1 MSMTPAVIPNV
12 LANRYATKEMVAIFD
27 PVNKIIAERK
37 FWITILRLQKAG
49 GLSITDSEIASY
61 EKVVEKVDLASIEKR
76 ERANRHD
83 VKARIEE
90 FNSLAGLEKIHIGLT
105 SRDLTENIELIAI
118 KDGLN
123 LVRRRTLETL
133 FLLEKSITKYEKT
146 YMVGRSHNV
155 AAQVTTLGKR
165 FATCAQELLFSLASL
180 EELIA
185 RLPLRGLKGPVGTG
199 QDQIALLGSIKD
211 LNKLEEK
218 LAKEYGF
225 ENTLSSVGQIYPR
238 SIDFEVVS
246 KLLQIASAPSSM
258 ATTIRLMSG
267 FGLVSEG
274 FKSGQVGSS
283 AMPHKMNARSS
294 ERINGM
300 MVLLRGY
307 ATMAADLAGDQWN
320 EGDVSCSVVRR
331 VVIPDAFYTID
342 GLLHTFMTVLTEFG
356 IYEENINKELAE
368 QLPFLATSQIL
379 TELVK
384 KGMGREIA
392 HELIKKHATTTTA
405 SNFFNALASEK
416 DFPLSINELNN
427 LIIDPADFSGS
438 ALAQSQEVA
447 DEIRKITKGQVSK
460 EELQSLI
467 SRSIHS

>member
-1 MSMTPAVIPNV
+1 
-12 LANRYATKEMVAIFD
+12 
-27 PVNKIIAERK
+27 
-37 FWITILRLQKAG
+37 
-49 GLSITDSEIASY
+49 
-61 EKVVEKVDLASIEKR
+61 
-76 ERANRHD
+76 
-83 VKARIEE
+83 
-90 FNSLAGLEKIHIGLT
+90 
-105 SRDLTENIELIAI
+105 
-118 KDGLN
+118 
-123 LVRRRTLETL
+123 
-133 FLLEKSITKYEKT
+133 
-146 YMVGRSHNV
+146 V

-165 FATCAQELLFSLASL
+165 FATCAQELLFSLSSL
-180 EELIA
+180 DEFIN

-211 LNKLEEK
+211 LNKLEER

-307 ATMAADLAGDQWN
+307 TTMAADLAGDQWN

-331 VVIPDAFYTID
+331 VVIPDALYTID
-342 GLLHTFMTVLTEFG
+342 GLLHTFMTILSEFR
-356 IYEENINKELAE
+356 IYEENINKELSQ

-384 KGMGREIA
+384 KGMGREVA
-392 HELIKKHATTTTA
+392 HEVIKKHATTSSA
-405 SNFFNALASEK
+405 SNFFKSLSTEK
-416 DFPLSINELNN
+416 DFPLSIEQLND
-427 LIIDPADFSGS
+427 LIKDPALFVGGAID
-438 ALAQSQEVA
+438 QSRQIT
-447 DEIRKITKGQVSK
+447 DEIKKITKGQITKVD
-460 EELQSLI
+460 LQSLI
-467 SRSIHS
+467 

>member
-1 MSMTPAVIPNV
+1 MTPSVTPNV

-61 EKVVEKVDLASIEKR
+61 EKMVEKVDLASIEKR
-76 ERANRHD
+76 ERSNRHD

-118 KDGLN
+118 KDGLK

-133 FLLEKSITKYEKT
+133 FLLEKSITKYEKI

-185 RLPLRGLKGPVGTG
+185 RLPLRGLKGPAGTG
-199 QDQIALLGSIKD
+199 QDQISLVGSIKD
-211 LNKLEEK
+211 LNRLEER

-307 ATMAADLAGDQWN
+307 TTMASDLAGDQWN
-320 EGDVSCSVVRR
+320 EGDVSCSIVRR
-331 VVIPDAFYTID
+331 VVIPDSFYTID
-342 GLLHTFMTVLTEFG
+342 GLLHTFMTILNEFG
-356 IYEENINKELAE
+356 IYEENINNELAE

-392 HELIKKHATTTTA
+392 HELIKKYATTTTA
-405 SNFFNALASEK
+405 SNFFKALASEK
-416 DFPLSINELNN
+416 DFPLSMEELNN
-427 LIIDPADFSGS
+427 LIKDPAAFAGS
-438 ALAQSQEVA
+438 SIEQSRQIA
-447 DEIRKITKGQVSK
+447 DEIQQITKGQVSK
-460 EELQSLI
+460 VELQPLI
-467 SRSIHS
+467 

>member
-49 GLSITDSEIASY
+49 GLSISDSDITSY
-61 EKVVEKVDLASIEKR
+61 ERVIEKVDLASIEKR

-123 LVRRRTLETL
+123 LVKRRTLETL
-133 FLLEKSITKYEKT
+133 FLLEKIITKYEKT

-165 FATCAQELLFSLASL
+165 FATCAQELLFSLSSL
-180 EELIA
+180 EDLIA
-185 RLPLRGLKGPVGTG
+185 RLPLRGLRGPVGTG
-199 QDQIALLGSIKD
+199 QDQIATLGSIKD
-211 LNKLEEK
+211 LGKLEEK

-238 SIDFEVVS
+238 SIDFEVVA

-307 ATMAADLAGDQWN
+307 TTMAADLAGDQWN

-368 QLPFLATSQIL
+368 HLPFLATSQIL

-384 KGMGREIA
+384 KGMGREVA

-405 SNFFNALASEK
+405 SNFFNTLTSERG
-416 DFPLSINELNN
+416 FPLSINELNN
-427 LIIDPADFSGS
+427 LIKDPASFAGS
-438 ALAQSQEVA
+438 ALEQSQEVVG
-447 DEIRKITKGQVSK
+447 EIKQITKGEITKVD
-460 EELQSLI
+460 LQSLI
-467 SRSIHS
+467 